1 MTNQTASI
9 TNGCV
14 PVDSA
19 ELLRRAQ
26 ALVPTLKARAFKTV
40 DAGRVLDE
48 TVQDILA
55 AQLTRIGVPSRFG
68 GFDVEFETHHK
79 VVMELA
85 RACGS
90 TAWCFFLW
98 GAHAYWLAYFAPQAQ
113 EELFADGPDLIT
125 SSASF
130 SVKSNYERVSGGFYI
145 SGHWRFVSGCDH
157 AQWVFAIVD
166 GPEGKLDAI
175 IPRSAFKVIEETWA
189 VSGLQGTGSKD
200 IVVDG
205 VFVPDHRIQFGGGD
219 LYNVDHPAQCPPT
232 PYHAQRRYGVPKY
245 ALVVWD
251 LVAPTIGMA
260 QGAVDEIVERM
271 KGTHG
276 GPRSS
281 ESEVVQNKIGESCAE
296 IDAAKALLHC
306 AFQDAQSKG
315 ETGETFTAV
324 TLARYARDRAYAAKL
339 AVNAADRMFAV
350 AGARALS
357 LKDPL
362 QRIAR
367 DVQAA
372 VHRDGLVFDFAAQPF
387 TRTLF
392 GMDPGFSVLRKG
404 EINPKQGASSAL

>member
-9 TNGCV
+9 TNSCMT
-14 PVDSA
+14 VDTA

-26 ALVPTLKARAFKTV
+26 ALVPTLKERAFKTAE
-40 DAGRVLDE
+40 AGKVLDE

-55 AQLTRIGVPSRFG
+55 AQLNRIGVPSRFG
-68 GFDVEFETHHK
+68 GFDIAFDTHHK
-79 VVMELA
+79 VAMELA

-90 TAWCFFLW
+90 TAWCYSLW
-98 GAHAYWLAYFAPQAQ
+98 GAHTYWLAYFDPQAQ
-113 EELFADGPDLIT
+113 EEVFADGPDVIT

-130 SVKSNYERVSGGFYI
+130 SVQSNYKKVPGGFYV

-166 GPEGKLDAI
+166 GPDGKLDAI
-175 IPRSAFKVIEETWA
+175 IPRSAFKIIDGTWA

-205 VFVPDHRIQFGGGD
+205 VFVPDYRTQFGGGE
-219 LYNVDHPAQCPPT
+219 LYNVEHAAQRPPM
-232 PYHAQRRYGVPKY
+232 PYHAQRRYTVPKY

-276 GPRSS
+276 GPRSA
-281 ESEVVQNKIGESCAE
+281 ESEVVQNKISESSAE
-296 IDAAKALLHC
+296 IDAAKALLHSD
-306 AFQDAQSKG
+306 FQDAQDKG
-315 ETGETFTAV
+315 ENSETFTDV

-339 AVNAADRMFAV
+339 AVNAADRMFEM

-372 VHRDGLVFDFAAQPF
+372 VHRDGLIFDFASQPF
-387 TRTLF
+387 ARALF

-404 EINPKQGASSAL
+404 EVNRR